1 MIITFTKFN
10 GATATSKIEIRATL
24 EQIRDGVLSVSAPSK
39 AELPWIKLATFGDNA
54 TAKGS
59 LRHDANVNI
68 VFGVEGD
75 YDSLDMSPQTAV
87 ALLDLAGIHALVY
100 TSPSYTPDGPKWRV
114 LCPLA
119 KPCLP
124 ADRKA
129 LVAKLNGALGGVLAR
144 ESFVLSQS
152 FYYGR
157 VADNPYHEA
166 WIVDGQCIDEVGGL
180 EEVYP
185 QRIAYRA
192 VHVPTGGVTSTDT
205 GKDALRAACESFAR
219 PDADGQR
226 HQYILAATAFVA
238 PYIKAGMLDETEA
251 TEAIREACVQSGRE
265 PHPDETEDALHRAVA
280 YVDPWKED
288 PIHEWT
294 PAVEAAREMFEAED
308 GGIFVNELTEDAV
321 ALEFANRYAERF
333 RFDHTAGGKPGEGS
347 GLWFQFIPDEG
358 WTLDKDGSVT
368 DEARTMVRRVRKQ
381 RAFHKDTLGAASDGF
396 RKAVVR
402 MSRDDK
408 RMAITNDNWDSDPW
422 VLGVKGGQVDLR
434 TGVCSPTRP
443 DYLIRLRTS
452 VAPAPPGTPTPIWT
466 RYLHEATGGDVEFI
480 AWLQRLTGYFLTG
493 DVSEEIFCFVY
504 GPGGSGK
511 GTFLSTIERIMG
523 MCAYKA
529 PKELFQAEG
538 GVNREYQFAELDRVR
553 LIFSSET
560 EQGKFMAEALV
571 KELTGNE
578 GKINARHI
586 YGAPFS
592 FTPQCKLIIV
602 GNFAPKLTGRDAA
615 MERRMRVAPF
625 NRIPANRDDTL
636 KDRLTV
642 EYPAILRWML
652 DGCQIWQRQRLGMC
666 AAVSV
671 ASRSYFEDQDNL
683 SQWVSE
689 RCDIGKAHVGSATGL
704 LEDYNTWLRTRGE
717 KPTDSRS
724 FKQAVKARMP
734 DIEWDRHRTDGMVV
748 RGVML
753 RVASQAT
760 NNLSDIL

>member
-129 LVAKLNGALGGVLAR
+129 FVAKLNCALGGVLAR

-152 FYYGR
+152 FFYGR
-157 VADNPYHEA
+157 VADNPHHEA

-192 VHVPTGGVTSTDT
+192 VHVPTGGATSTDT

-288 PIHEWT
+288 PIHEWA
-294 PAVEAAREMFEAED
+294 PAVEPACAAAEPEVVFREITENESARLFARRYTD
-308 GGIFVNELTEDAV
+308 SFKFDVN
-321 ALEFANRYAERF
+321 
-333 RFDHTAGGKPGEGS
+333 AGGNGRG
-347 GLWFQFIPDEG
+347 
-358 WTLDKDGSVT
+358 
-368 DEARTMVRRVRKQ
+368 
-381 RAFHKDTLGAASDGF
+381 DTGAWMGF
-396 RKAVVR
+396 RDGVGWERDATSRVEDSARIFIELGRQQWGHKQSEKAGSIAFAKATVR
-402 MSRDDK
+402 GCQ
-408 RMAITNDNWDSDPW
+408 SDPFMVVTRDVW
-422 VLGVKGGQVDLR
+422 DTDPFILGIPGGHINLR
-434 TGVCSPTRP
+434 TGEQFTARRDVLVRH
-443 DYLIRLRTS
+443 RTA
-452 VAPAPPGTPTPIWT
+452 VLPALPGTVSPLWS
-466 RYLHEATGGDVEFI
+466 RFLAEATGGDTEMQ
-480 AWLQRLTGYFLTG
+480 AWLQRLAGYCLTG
-493 DVSEEIFCFVY
+493 DTSEEIFAFIH
-504 GPGGSGK
+504 GPGNNGK
-511 GTFLSTIERIMG
+511 GVFLDALMGSTGSYAMDIAIDFFM
-523 MCAYKA
+523 ADSNLNKPQYI
-529 PKELFQAEG
+529 
-538 GVNREYQFAELDRVR
+538 AELDGVR
-553 LIFSSET
+553 LATADET
-560 EQGKFMAEALV
+560 EQGKPFAEATI
-571 KELTGNE
+571 KQLTGNTSQISARRLY
-578 GKINARHI
+578 GSPFTFKPRCKIIIIGNH
-586 YGAPFS
+586 AP
-592 FTPQCKLIIV
+592 TLK
-602 GNFAPKLTGRDAA
+602 GRGQA
-615 MERRMRVAPF
+615 MERRMRVVPFVHAPA
-625 NRIPANRDDTL
+625 RLDLDL
-636 KDRLTV
+636 KEKMRA
-642 EYPAILRWML
+642 EYPFVLRWML
-652 DGCQIWQRQRLGMC
+652 DGCLMWQRDRLGMC
-666 AAVSV
+666 AAVER
-671 ASRSYFEDQDNL
+671 ASRLYFEDQD
-683 SQWVSE
+683 SVTQWAGD
-689 RCDIGKAHVGSATGL
+689 RCTVAQGTADKAGTL
-704 LEDYNTWLRTRGE
+704 LEDFNTWLRGRGDKAVNSKAFKE
-717 KPTDSRS
+717 AVEARLGCRHVRRMDGAWYEGIAVRS
-724 FKQAVKARMP
+724 EFSDFK
-734 DIEWDRHRTDGMVV
+734 
-748 RGVML
+748 L
-753 RVASQAT
+753 
-760 NNLSDIL
+760 